1 MKKKKGKLKSLVVRT
16 LGGVTGSSSSSS
28 ELTLLGKV
36 QIKKR

>member
-1 MKKKKGKLKSLVVRT
+1 MKKNKGKLKSLVART
-16 LGGVTGSSSSSS
+16 LGGVTGSSSSS